1 MAIHIKSKSEI
12 VKMRKAGEL
21 VARTHLLL
29 EKHIKVGIS
38 TFELDQLAENFIR
51 ENGATPSFKG
61 YHGYPG
67 SICASINDA
76 VVHGIPSKDII
87 LEEGDI
93 ISVDIGAYLEGYHG
107 DAARTHE
114 VGTVGDGAKKLIE
127 VTKQSFY
134 EGLKFV
140 KPGNYL
146 HEISAAIQKYVEAN
160 GFSVV
165 RDLVGH
171 GIGTQLH
178 EEPQIPN
185 YKTVGRGPRLRAG
198 MVLAIEPM
206 VNMGNIEVS
215 VLEDDWTIVTLD
227 GSLSAHYENTVLVT
241 DDGYDLLTIYQ

>member
-1 MAIHIKSKSEI
+1 MAIQIKSQSEI
-12 VKMRKAGEL
+12 EKMRKAGEL

-29 EKHIKVGIS
+29 EKNIKVGIS

-67 SICASINDA
+67 SICASINDE
-76 VVHGIPSKDII
+76 VVHGIPSKDIF

-93 ISVDIGAYLEGYHG
+93 ISVDIGAYLDGYHG
-107 DAARTHE
+107 DAARTHV
-114 VGTVGDGAKKLIE
+114 VGVVSDGAKKLIE

-140 KPGNYL
+140 KPGNHL
-146 HEISAAIQKYVEAN
+146 HDVSSAIQKYVEAN

-171 GIGTQLH
+171 GIGSEMH

-185 YKTVGRGPRLRAG
+185 YKPVGRGPRLQAG

-206 VNMGNIEVS
+206 VNMGDYEVS

-241 DDGYDLLTIYQ
+241 DDGYELLTICQ

>member
-1 MAIHIKSKSEI
+1 MAITIKSQSEI

-29 EKHIKVGIS
+29 KKNIKVGIS

-61 YHGYPG
+61 YQGYPG

-87 LEEGDI
+87 LEDGDI
-93 ISVDIGAYLEGYHG
+93 ISVDIGAYLDGYHG
-107 DAARTHE
+107 DAARTHV

-146 HEISAAIQKYVEAN
+146 YDISAAIQKHVEAN
-160 GFSVV
+160 GFSIV

-171 GIGTQLH
+171 GIGSEMH
-178 EEPQIPN
+178 EDPQIPN
-185 YKTVGRGPRLRAG
+185 YKPVGRGPRLQAG

-206 VNMGNIEVS
+206 VNIGDYEVS

-241 DDGYDLLTIYQ
+241 DDGYELLTICQ